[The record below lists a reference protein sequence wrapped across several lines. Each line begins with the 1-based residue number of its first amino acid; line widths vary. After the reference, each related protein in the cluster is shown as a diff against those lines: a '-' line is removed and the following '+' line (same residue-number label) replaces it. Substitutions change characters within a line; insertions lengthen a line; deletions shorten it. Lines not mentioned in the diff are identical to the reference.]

1 LEFSLDTRSKI
12 VNLEEAKQRAAGLR
26 AVCAY
31 CDPLLPSHMSK
42 LKEKANG
49 RGLLVVL
56 RTPEDAYLEAG
67 ARAELAASLSFV
79 DAVVIGDAESAAALH
94 ADEALCE
101 EEGRLRTEF
110 LEFVRDRARS

>member
-1 LEFSLDTRSKI
+1 MN
-12 VNLEEAKQRAAGLR
+12 VEEATTRAAGLR

-42 LKEKANG
+42 LKAAADG
-49 RGLLVVL
+49 GGLLVVL
-56 RTPEDAYLEAG
+56 RTPVDAYLEAG

-79 DAVVIGDAESAAALH
+79 DAVVIGDSQTAAALQ
-94 ADEALCE
+94 ADETLCV
-101 EEGRLRTEF
+101 EEGRLRAEF